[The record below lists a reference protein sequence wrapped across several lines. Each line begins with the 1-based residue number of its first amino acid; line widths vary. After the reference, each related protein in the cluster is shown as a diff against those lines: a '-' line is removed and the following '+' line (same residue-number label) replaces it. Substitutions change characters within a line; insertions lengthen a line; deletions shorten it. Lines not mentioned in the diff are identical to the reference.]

1 MFEKTLH
8 FVTSF
13 HIKQKTKHDLRR
25 INYLQMAHVDNVT
38 LRISKQKSM
47 RIYRRENDTMSK
59 RLRQAHYKLI
69 EDELRYYH
77 STKKEMLEKRAN
89 IVMGSMHQEFR
100 DENQGGSASGQISN
114 EVEQRVM
121 LLQMDREIQRMSN
134 TVRAIDTVLS
144 TLSDEDKQLVHFR
157 YWDRSRPTW
166 TWIACKLNISEST
179 AKRKRKEIIYKI
191 AERLGY

>member
-1 MFEKTLH
+1 
-8 FVTSF
+8 
-13 HIKQKTKHDLRR
+13 
-25 INYLQMAHVDNVT
+25 
-38 LRISKQKSM
+38 
-47 RIYRRENDTMSK
+47 MSK

-77 STKKEMLEKRAN
+77 STKKEILEKRAN
-89 IVMGSMHQEFR
+89 IVMGSIHQEFK
-100 DENQGGSASGQISN
+100 DENQGGGSSGQISN

-121 LLQMDREIQRMSN
+121 LLQVDKEIQRMSDI
-134 TVRAIDTVLS
+134 VRAIDTVLS

-191 AERLGY
+191 AARLGY

>member
-1 MFEKTLH
+1 
-8 FVTSF
+8 
-13 HIKQKTKHDLRR
+13 
-25 INYLQMAHVDNVT
+25 
-38 LRISKQKSM
+38 
-47 RIYRRENDTMSK
+47 MSK

-77 STKKEMLEKRAN
+77 STKKEILEKRAN
-89 IVMGSMHQEFR
+89 IVMGSVHQEFK
-100 DENQGGSASGQISN
+100 DENQGGGSSGQISN

-121 LLQMDREIQRMSN
+121 LLQMDREIQRMSD
-134 TVRAIDTVLS
+134 TVRAIETVLN
-144 TLSDEDKQLVHFR
+144 TLSDEDKQLVQFR

>member
-1 MFEKTLH
+1 
-8 FVTSF
+8 
-13 HIKQKTKHDLRR
+13 
-25 INYLQMAHVDNVT
+25 
-38 LRISKQKSM
+38 
-47 RIYRRENDTMSK
+47 MSK

-89 IVMGSMHQEFR
+89 IVIGSIHQEIT
-100 DENQGGSASGQISN
+100 DENQGGSSSGQISN

-134 TVRAIDTVLS
+134 TVIAIDTVLS

-179 AKRKRKEIIYKI
+179 AKRKRKEIVYKV

>member
-1 MFEKTLH
+1 
-8 FVTSF
+8 
-13 HIKQKTKHDLRR
+13 
-25 INYLQMAHVDNVT
+25 
-38 LRISKQKSM
+38 
-47 RIYRRENDTMSK
+47 MSK

-89 IVMGSMHQEFR
+89 IVMGSVHQEFK
-100 DENQGGSASGQISN
+100 DENQGGGSSGQISN

-121 LLQMDREIQRMSN
+121 LLQMDREIQRMSD
-134 TVRAIDTVLS
+134 TVRAIETVLN
-144 TLSDEDKQLVHFR
+144 TLSDEDKQLVQFR

-166 TWIACKLNISEST
+166 LWIACKLNISEST

>member
-1 MFEKTLH
+1 
-8 FVTSF
+8 
-13 HIKQKTKHDLRR
+13 
-25 INYLQMAHVDNVT
+25 
-38 LRISKQKSM
+38 
-47 RIYRRENDTMSK
+47 MSK

-77 STKKEMLEKRAN
+77 STKKEILEKRAN
-89 IVMGSMHQEFR
+89 IVMGSIHQEFK
-100 DENQGGSASGQISN
+100 DENQGGGSSGQISN

-121 LLQMDREIQRMSN
+121 LLQVDKEIQRMSDI
-134 TVRAIDTVLS
+134 VRAIETVLN
-144 TLSDEDKQLVHFR
+144 TLSDEDKQLVQFR

-166 TWIACKLNISEST
+166 LWIACKLNISEST

>member
-1 MFEKTLH
+1 
-8 FVTSF
+8 
-13 HIKQKTKHDLRR
+13 
-25 INYLQMAHVDNVT
+25 
-38 LRISKQKSM
+38 
-47 RIYRRENDTMSK
+47 MSK

-77 STKKEMLEKRAN
+77 ATKKEILEKRAN
-89 IVMGSMHQEFR
+89 IVMGSVHQEFK
-100 DENQGGSASGQISN
+100 DENQGGGSSGQISN

-121 LLQMDREIQRMSN
+121 LLQMDREIQRMSD
-134 TVRAIDTVLS
+134 TVRAIETVLN
-144 TLSDEDKQLVHFR
+144 TLSDEDKQLVQFR

-166 TWIACKLNISEST
+166 LWIACKLNISEST

>member
-1 MFEKTLH
+1 
-8 FVTSF
+8 
-13 HIKQKTKHDLRR
+13 
-25 INYLQMAHVDNVT
+25 
-38 LRISKQKSM
+38 
-47 RIYRRENDTMSK
+47 MSK

-89 IVMGSMHQEFR
+89 IVMGSMHQEIT
-100 DENQGGSASGQISN
+100 DENQGGSSSGQISN

>member
-1 MFEKTLH
+1 
-8 FVTSF
+8 
-13 HIKQKTKHDLRR
+13 
-25 INYLQMAHVDNVT
+25 
-38 LRISKQKSM
+38 
-47 RIYRRENDTMSK
+47 MSK

-77 STKKEMLEKRAN
+77 STKKEILEKRAN
-89 IVMGSMHQEFR
+89 IVMGSIHQEFK
-100 DENQGGSASGQISN
+100 DENQGGGSSGQISN

-121 LLQMDREIQRMSN
+121 LLQVDKEIQRMSDI
-134 TVRAIDTVLS
+134 VRAIDTVLS
-144 TLSDEDKQLVHFR
+144 TLSDEDKQLIHFR